1 MPGSIHRSFRNTE
14 MLVDLA
20 LLVIAFESAHFFRF
34 MLSSLVPNI
43 PPIGGLDDFGWVLFF
58 LIPVAVVVLS
68 QSQLYQCSE
77 RRTELPY
84 FASLIKCLTTI
95 TVLLMAFLYV
105 MKASDIARGVTILF
119 FPFALAILGTK
130 FLTRPTWQQWL
141 TRLKWDELAFLI
153 VAAKEDVPQIQ
164 EEVRQLLHV
173 PPMFVGEVT
182 QDNHLTKRI
191 EEILDQRNVDCVL
204 VSSVKLPFLEV
215 QEVVNAC
222 EREGVEVWVVTDF
235 IRTSIARAE
244 FDELAGRPL
253 LIFKSTPGDSWQL
266 MVKRLVDL
274 VVSLVA
280 LVVLIPVFLCIYV
293 AVRLDSKGPVLFT
306 QLRSGRRGRTFT
318 MLKFRSMVTNAAMR
332 QDELKAFNMMS
343 GPVFKVENDP
353 RITKVGGFLR
363 RTSLDELPQLWN
375 VLLGDMS
382 LVGPRPLPVYETEKF
397 ENLAHRRRLSVKPG
411 ITGLWQIRGR
421 NEVKQFE
428 DWVKLDLEY
437 IDNWS
442 IWLDLKILLET
453 FPIVLQG
460 LGAK

>member
-1 MPGSIHRSFRNTE
+1 MPGSIQRSFRNTE
-14 MLVDLA
+14 MLVDLG
-20 LLVIAFESAHFFRF
+20 LLVIAFESAHFFRY

-43 PPIGGLDDFGWVLFF
+43 PPIADIDDFAWVLFF
-58 LIPVAVVVLS
+58 LIPTSVVVLS
-68 QSQLYQCSE
+68 QSQLYQCSQ
-77 RRTELPY
+77 RRAELPY
-84 FASLIKCLTTI
+84 FESLIKSLTTI
-95 TVLLMAFLYV
+95 TVVLMAFLYV
-105 MKASDIARGVTILF
+105 VKASDIARGVTILF

-141 TRLKWDELAFLI
+141 TKLKWDELAFLI
-153 VAAKEDVPQIQ
+153 VAAKEDVPRIQ
-164 EEVRQLLHV
+164 DEVRQLMHV
-173 PPMFVGEVT
+173 PPVFVGEVT
-182 QDNHLTKRI
+182 QENHLTKRI

-253 LIFKSTPGDSWQL
+253 LIFKSTPGDSWQIL
-266 MVKRLVDL
+266 VKRLVDL
-274 VVSLVA
+274 AVSLVA
-280 LVVLIPVFLCIYV
+280 LILLIPVFICITI
-293 AVRLDSKGPVLFT
+293 AIRLDSPGPALFT

-332 QDELKAFNMMS
+332 QDELQTFNIMS

-353 RITKVGGFLR
+353 RITKVGKFLR

-382 LVGPRPLPVYETEKF
+382 LVGPRPLPVYETERF

-428 DWVKLDLEY
+428 DWVNLDLEY

-453 FPIVLQG
+453 IPIVLQG